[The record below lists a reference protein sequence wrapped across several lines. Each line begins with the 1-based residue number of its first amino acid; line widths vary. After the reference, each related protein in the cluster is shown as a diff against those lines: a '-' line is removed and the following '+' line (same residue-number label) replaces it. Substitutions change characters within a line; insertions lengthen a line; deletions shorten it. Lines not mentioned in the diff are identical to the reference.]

1 MKKLFVY
8 LALLPLLAG
17 CAGKPMM
24 ETVADVW
31 DVPAMAEPREILV
44 DLPENAAAGVMES
57 DAGRMYLADDYEIFL
72 ETMASGDLDAT
83 LRALCG
89 RGKEEL
95 TVMETQQGDYKR
107 YEFVWAAAGE
117 TGEQLGRAVIL
128 DDGNYHYCLSVLR
141 PANPE
146 VPSQVVWSQV
156 FQSFSLS

>member
-1 MKKLFVY
+1 MKKLVIC
-8 LALLPLLAG
+8 LALLPLLTG
-17 CAGKPMM
+17 CAGQQTV

-31 DVPAMAEPREILV
+31 DVPAMAEPRQILV
-44 DLPENAAAGVMES
+44 DLPQDAAAGAMES
-57 DAGRMYLADDYEIFL
+57 DAGRIYLADDYEIFL
-72 ETMASGDLDAT
+72 ETMPSGDLDAT

-95 TVMETQQGDYKR
+95 TVMETRQEDYKR

-141 PANPE
+141 PSDP
-146 VPSQVVWSQV
+146 VQTSQVVWSEV